1 MKPESTHFFASVRI
15 SVSCGICLSGS
26 VFPKYFCPSNH
37 RPVIPTSSAASKIC
51 PNGDLYLY
59 VYIIFIP
66 QKCMESYDSYEQIY
80 KTKFPFSL
88 NHSSAEQNHHH
99 LHTSGSAGVATI
111 LTQVRDI
118 DKNISILGLPR
129 LRETEQMDSLPPAPG
144 K

>member
-1 MKPESTHFFASVRI
+1 
-15 SVSCGICLSGS
+15 
-26 VFPKYFCPSNH
+26 
-37 RPVIPTSSAASKIC
+37 
-51 PNGDLYLY
+51 
-59 VYIIFIP
+59 
-66 QKCMESYDSYEQIY
+66 MESYDSYEQIY

-88 NHSSAEQNHHH
+88 NYSSAEQNHHH

-129 LRETEQMDSLPPAPG
+129 IRETEQMDSLPPAPG